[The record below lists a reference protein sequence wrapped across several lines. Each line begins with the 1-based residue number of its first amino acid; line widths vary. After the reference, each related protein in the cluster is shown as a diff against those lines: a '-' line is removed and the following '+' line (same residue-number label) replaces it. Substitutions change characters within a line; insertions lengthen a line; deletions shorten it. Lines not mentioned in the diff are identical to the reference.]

1 MMYKKERP
9 GYLLGGLLTKTI
21 KPLIKPIEKKV
32 GVRQLIVLKKD

>member
-21 KPLIKPIEKKV
+21 KAAYKAYRKKV